1 MLFYIKITKHM
12 SSDIDNKLA
21 FTIGVIG
28 LILSLLA
35 NGSQSYHTI
44 KYKTVEGVSGIY
56 IGAMLTLSI
65 LFLIYSAALKLIL
78 LMILNAA
85 YCCSTSIMAYYYK
98 YGKKIITQDNFTQ
111 TDYRDNIHIEIR

>member
-1 MLFYIKITKHM
+1 M

-35 NGSQSYHTI
+35 NVSQSYHTI

-56 IGAMLTLSI
+56 IGAMFTLSI

-78 LMILNAA
+78 LMILNVA